1 MKKTVRLNTFQL
13 THTSQVPKR
22 TTDAVGKANG
32 FLKMLLSF
40 ELLAYAHFMTDV
52 MNVLSTLSL
61 FLQYEQAKVSEVYL
75 KVLTTIAVLEQFKNK

>member
-1 MKKTVRLNTFQL
+1 MSYNTFQQ

-22 TTDAVGKANG
+22 TTDADGKANG

-52 MNVLSTLSL
+52 IKVLSTLSL
-61 FLQYEQAKVSEVYL
+61 FLQYEHAKVSEVYL
-75 KVLTTIAVLEQFKNK
+75 KVLATIAVLEQYKNK